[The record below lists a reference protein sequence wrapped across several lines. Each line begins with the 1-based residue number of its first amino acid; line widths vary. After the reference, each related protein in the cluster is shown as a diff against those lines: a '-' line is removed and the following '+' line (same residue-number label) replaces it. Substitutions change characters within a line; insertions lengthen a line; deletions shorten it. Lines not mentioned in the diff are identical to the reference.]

1 MKKRGHDP
9 ELIAHAMIAS
19 DLMEQTKNYLEGGR
33 KFERLTLDQLRGKWL
48 IDFKMWRNTGD
59 SKEVN
64 DTGAELRLRNI
75 EPPFERVAVEVAAMQ
90 EEISRHRQDNPA
102 LLAAAERFVE
112 ALKKPRN

>member
-33 KFERLTLDQLRGKWL
+33 KFESLTLDQLRCKWVM
-48 IDFKMWRNTGD
+48 DFKTWRKTGD
-59 SKEVN
+59 PKEMN

-90 EEISRHRQDNPA
+90 EEISQDRPDNPA
-102 LLAAAERFVE
+102 LLAAAEKFLE